1 MDVFDSLLATD
12 TGTGTGTVT
21 VGATVAVMGGL
32 LRTACFETIGFEVE
46 VVADGIIFDFFKSIV
61 LFFTSI
67 SFSLSPSSSSSSSS
81 SLSTSSFL
89 TSDFLIFTTSSIFSF
104 SFSFSFSMMLFVIV
118 FTSGIFTV
126 LALDLYFGS
135 HFFSAWSSSASN
147 SSSSNPAYETA
158 TKINNRYRIEKHR
171 GTK

>member
-81 SLSTSSFL
+81 SSLSTSSFL
-89 TSDFLIFTTSSIFSF
+89 TSDFLLFATSSTF

>member
-89 TSDFLIFTTSSIFSF
+89 TSDFLLFATSSIF

>member
-21 VGATVAVMGGL
+21 VGVTVAVMGGL
-32 LRTACFETIGFEVE
+32 LSAACFETIGLEVE
-46 VVADGIIFDFFKSIV
+46 VVADGIIFDFFKSV
-61 LFFTSI
+61 ELFFTSI
-67 SFSLSPSSSSSSSS
+67 SFSLSPSSSSSSS
-81 SLSTSSFL
+81 LSTSSFF
-89 TSDFLIFTTSSIFSF
+89 TSDFLLFTTSSIL

-158 TKINNRYRIEKHR
+158 IRKNNNRYRIEKHS